1 LKPSFGIFGVGG
13 IISFTIGSIIP
24 VKTDMDVYTVSMPLI
39 AGIAA
44 ASAALLIYTIR
55 TFMKIQQQGAVT
67 GIETFIG
74 MTAESV
80 DGFDMTGMVKIEGE
94 LWQAVTDNP
103 LQKGDK
109 VRIKEV
115 SGLELIVTKI

>member
-80 DGFDMTGMVKIEGE
+80 DGFDITGMVKIEGE

-109 VRIKEV
+109 VRIEEV

>member
-109 VRIKEV
+109 VRIEEV

>member
-1 LKPSFGIFGVGG
+1 LKPSFGMFGVGG

-24 VKTDMDVYTVSMPLI
+24 VKTDMDMYTVSMPLI
-39 AGIAA
+39 AGIAV

-80 DGFDMTGMVKIEGE
+80 DGFDTTGMVKIEGE

-109 VRIKEV
+109 VRIEEV

>member
-1 LKPSFGIFGVGG
+1 MGG

-109 VRIKEV
+109 VRIEEV